1 MSQKFEKCDICDIV
15 LAAQIGSQCDMGG
28 ASLDGIFWGEGGRV
42 DCAGLGFHL
51 CCLPRD
57 FGQKTRA
64 GVTLG
69 VPGAGAGAGSPLRIL
84 RQIIEQVFG
93 SCQGVG
99 SNGALYQFA

>member
-1 MSQKFEKCDICDIV
+1 
-15 LAAQIGSQCDMGG
+15 MGCFG
-28 ASLDGIFWGEGGRV
+28 GDGVFLGEGGRV
-42 DCAGLGFHL
+42 DSTGLGFHL

-84 RQIIEQVFG
+84 RRIIEQVFG